1 MVKMEKRKEEE
12 HKYLGLHGCIKK
24 EVETDFQASGLVNW
38 TYIDIS
44 QQVLNYFYLVVEW
57 G

>member
-1 MVKMEKRKEEE
+1 MVKMEKRKEGEQ
-12 HKYLGLHGCIKK
+12 KYLGLHGCIKK

-38 TYIDIS
+38 TYTDIIH
-44 QQVLNYFYLVVEW
+44 QGLNYLYLVVEW